1 MMNKRGQVTIFVI
14 VGIMILV
21 TIFLVFY
28 FLGDRI
34 KKQSDVETVFD
45 ESSLEPLQDYVGRCI
60 EEHGNEAIDL
70 VLKQGGMINPVVYY
84 NYEDNKINYL
94 CHTNTFN
101 SCENKYPFVDN
112 LIENEIKNYLLN
124 KLPGCIDLSDI
135 RNSGYNVEAGT
146 LSLDLDVSN
155 YKTIA
160 TVYYPVTISK
170 GETKI
175 TESRFV
181 EEFDVPLG
189 IFAETAEDVVDE
201 EILFGTFFNQI
212 YEANHPEITVI
223 PFSVGA
229 TKIYKIKIRNYND
242 EFIFAVRGWV
252 A

>member
-1 MMNKRGQVTIFVI
+1 MNKRGQITVFVI

-21 TIFLVFY
+21 TVFLVFY
-28 FLGDRI
+28 FLGDKI

-45 ESSLEPLQDYVGRCI
+45 ESSLQPLQDYIGNCI
-60 EEHGNEAIDL
+60 EKHGNEAIEL
-70 VLKQGGMINPVVYY
+70 VLKQGGMINPIVYY
-84 NYEDNKINYL
+84 NYKNSKVNYL

-112 LIENEIKNYLLN
+112 LIESEMRNYLLG
-124 KLPGCIDLSDI
+124 KLQRCIDLSDI
-135 RNSGYNVEAGT
+135 KNSGYNVEAGT
-146 LSLDLDVSN
+146 LNLDMDISN
-155 YKTIA
+155 YKTIV

-189 IFAETAEDVVDE
+189 IFAEVAEDVIDE

-212 YEANHPEITVI
+212 YETNNPEVTVI
-223 PFSVGA
+223 PFSVGS
-229 TKIYKIKIRNYND
+229 TKIYKIKIRNYNN
-242 EFIFAVRGWV
+242 EFMFAVRGWV
-252 A
+252 V